1 MLDKLKASGILEQKW
16 VQFVLFVLHRF
27 EADRCRESAGSLTY
41 TTLFAIVPMLTVFL
55 VIVSSIKALEPA
67 RQQMQTWIYSNFLPK
82 TSIAFDKALSAFTE
96 NSSNLT
102 IIGVLFLFVT
112 TVLMLSSIEL
122 AFNRIWRVR
131 QARGGIVGFMR
142 YWTIISLGPIIL
154 GTAFVLSSTVASMNL
169 LSNKVAGYQFDFGY
183 VLLLISFSL
192 TCLGFSL
199 LYWTIPNRSVPIKS
213 AVIAGVFSAVVFELL
228 KNLFGFIMS
237 NFTSYQLVY
246 GAFAALPIFLLW
258 IYTSWIVILLGVQIS
273 YAITAFHSDK
283 TTKRH
288 PILMLLDVLEL
299 FYNKQKTGGT
309 VSDREAMD
317 VLGRGEI
324 GTWPYF
330 IELLEKQNLITRTD
344 NNEFVLIRNLEQ
356 VNLWQFVKNLPYALP
371 HRSELND
378 STPDDHVMQV
388 VGSTLAESDA
398 YLAEKLAI
406 PLSRIFD
413 GKITDQPM
421 TNENISPEDLNA
433 EHST

>member
-1 MLDKLKASGILEQKW
+1 MLDKLKASGILDQKW
-16 VQFVLFVLHRF
+16 IQFIRFVLYRF

-82 TSIAFDKALSAFTE
+82 TSIAFDKALNAFTE

-102 IIGVLFLFVT
+102 IIGILFLFFT
-112 TVLMLSSIEL
+112 TVMMLSSIEL

-169 LSNKVAGYQFDFGY
+169 LSNTVAGYQFDFAY
-183 VLLLISFSL
+183 VLLFISFTL

-213 AVIAGVFSAVVFELL
+213 AVIAGIFSGVVFELL

-258 IYTSWIVILLGVQIS
+258 IYTSWLVVLLGVEIS

-288 PILMLLDVLEL
+288 PILMLLDVLEI
-299 FYNKQKTGGT
+299 FHQKQKRGGT

-317 VLGRGEI
+317 ILGRGEI
-324 GTWPYF
+324 GKWPYF

-344 NNEFVLIRNLEQ
+344 SNEYVLIRNLEQ
-356 VNLWQFVKNLPYALP
+356 VDLWQFVKNLPYALP

-378 STPDDHVMQV
+378 STPNDHVMQIL
-388 VGSTLAESDA
+388 GSTLAESDA
-398 YLAEKLAI
+398 YLAQKLAI
-406 PLSRIFD
+406 PLATIFD
-413 GKITDQPM
+413 SKTTLDD
-421 TNENISPEDLNA
+421 TV
-433 EHST
+433 

>member
-1 MLDKLKASGILEQKW
+1 MFDKLKASGILDQKW
-16 VQFVLFVLHRF
+16 IQFIRFVLYRF

-82 TSIAFDKALSAFTE
+82 TSIAFDKALNAFTE

-102 IIGVLFLFVT
+102 IIGILFLFVT

-169 LSNKVAGYQFDFGY
+169 LSNTVAGYQFDFAY
-183 VLLLISFSL
+183 VLLFISFAL

-213 AVIAGVFSAVVFELL
+213 AVIAGVFSGVVFELL
-228 KNLFGFIMS
+228 KHLFGFIMS

-258 IYTSWIVILLGVQIS
+258 IYTSWLVVLLGVEIS

-299 FYNKQKTGGT
+299 FHQKQKRGGT
-309 VSDREAMD
+309 VSDREAMNI
-317 VLGRGEI
+317 LGRGEI
-324 GTWPYF
+324 GKWPYF

-344 NNEFVLIRNLEQ
+344 SNEYVLIRNLEQ
-356 VNLWQFVKNLPYALP
+356 VDLWQFVKDLPYALP

-378 STPDDHVMQV
+378 STPNDHVMQV

-398 YLAEKLAI
+398 YLAQKLAI
-406 PLSRIFD
+406 PLATIFD
-413 GKITDQPM
+413 SKNTL
-421 TNENISPEDLNA
+421 ED
-433 EHST
+433 TV

>member
-1 MLDKLKASGILEQKW
+1 MLDKLKASGILDHKW
-16 VQFVLFVLHRF
+16 IQFIRFVLYRF

-82 TSIAFDKALSAFTE
+82 TSIAFDKALNAFTE

-102 IIGVLFLFVT
+102 IIGILFLFVT

-154 GTAFVLSSTVASMNL
+154 GTAFVLSSTVTSMNI
-169 LSNKVAGYQFDFGY
+169 LSNSVAGYQFDFAY
-183 VLLLISFSL
+183 VLLFISFTL

-213 AVIAGVFSAVVFELL
+213 AVIAGIFSGVVFELL

-246 GAFAALPIFLLW
+246 GAFAALPVFLLW
-258 IYTSWIVILLGVQIS
+258 IYTSWIVVLLGVQIS

-299 FYNKQKTGGT
+299 FHQKQKLGGT

-317 VLGRGEI
+317 ILGRGEI
-324 GTWPYF
+324 GKWPYF

-344 NNEFVLIRNLEQ
+344 SNEYVLIRNLEQ
-356 VNLWQFVKNLPYALP
+356 VDLWQFVKNLPYALP

-378 STPDDHVMQV
+378 STPNDHVMQI

-398 YLAEKLAI
+398 YLAQKLAI
-406 PLSRIFD
+406 PLATIFD
-413 GKITDQPM
+413 SKNTLDD
-421 TNENISPEDLNA
+421 SL
-433 EHST
+433 

>member
-1 MLDKLKASGILEQKW
+1 MLDKLKASGILDHKW
-16 VQFVLFVLHRF
+16 IQFIRFVLYRF

-82 TSIAFDKALSAFTE
+82 TSIAFDKALNAFTE

-102 IIGVLFLFVT
+102 IIGILFLFVT

-154 GTAFVLSSTVASMNL
+154 GTAFVLSSTVASMNI
-169 LSNKVAGYQFDFGY
+169 LSNSVAGYQFDFAY
-183 VLLLISFSL
+183 VLLFISFTL

-213 AVIAGVFSAVVFELL
+213 AVIAGIFSGVVFELL

-258 IYTSWIVILLGVQIS
+258 IYTSWIVVLLGVQIS

-288 PILMLLDVLEL
+288 PVLMLLDVLEL
-299 FYNKQKTGGT
+299 FHQKQKRGGT

-317 VLGRGEI
+317 ILGRGEI
-324 GTWPYF
+324 GKWPYF

-344 NNEFVLIRNLEQ
+344 SNEFVLIRNLEQ
-356 VNLWQFVKNLPYALP
+356 VDLWQFVKNLPYALP

-398 YLAEKLAI
+398 YLAQKLAI
-406 PLSRIFD
+406 PLATIFD
-413 GKITDQPM
+413 SK
-421 TNENISPEDLNA
+421 NA
-433 EHST
+433 LDDSL

>member
-1 MLDKLKASGILEQKW
+1 MFDKLKASGILDQKW
-16 VQFVLFVLHRF
+16 IQFIRFVLYRF

-82 TSIAFDKALSAFTE
+82 TSIAFDKALNAFTE

-102 IIGVLFLFVT
+102 IIGILFLFFT
-112 TVLMLSSIEL
+112 TVMMLSSIEL

-169 LSNKVAGYQFDFGY
+169 LSNTVAGYQFDFAY
-183 VLLLISFSL
+183 VLLFISFTL

-213 AVIAGVFSAVVFELL
+213 AVIAGVFSGVVFELL
-228 KNLFGFIMS
+228 KHLFSFIMS

-258 IYTSWIVILLGVQIS
+258 IYTSWLVVLLGVEIS

-299 FYNKQKTGGT
+299 FHQKQKRGGT
-309 VSDREAMD
+309 VSDREAMNI
-317 VLGRGEI
+317 LGRGEI
-324 GTWPYF
+324 GKWPYF

-344 NNEFVLIRNLEQ
+344 SNEYVLIRNLEQ
-356 VNLWQFVKNLPYALP
+356 VDLWQFVKNLPYALP

-378 STPDDHVMQV
+378 STPNDHVMQV

-398 YLAEKLAI
+398 YLAQKLAI
-406 PLSRIFD
+406 PLATIFD
-413 GKITDQPM
+413 SKNTL
-421 TNENISPEDLNA
+421 ED
-433 EHST
+433 TV

>member
-16 VQFVLFVLHRF
+16 IQFIRFVLYRF

-82 TSIAFDKALSAFTE
+82 TSIAFDKALNAFTE

-102 IIGVLFLFVT
+102 IIGILFLFVT

-154 GTAFVLSSTVASMNL
+154 GTAFVLSSTVASMNI
-169 LSNKVAGYQFDFGY
+169 LSNSVAGYQFDFAY
-183 VLLLISFSL
+183 VLLFISFTL

-213 AVIAGVFSAVVFELL
+213 AVIAGIFSGVVFELL

-258 IYTSWIVILLGVQIS
+258 IYTSWIVVLLGVQIS

-288 PILMLLDVLEL
+288 PVLMLLDVLEL
-299 FYNKQKTGGT
+299 FHQKQKRGGT

-317 VLGRGEI
+317 ILGRGEI
-324 GTWPYF
+324 GKWPYF

-344 NNEFVLIRNLEQ
+344 SNEFVLIRNLEQ
-356 VNLWQFVKNLPYALP
+356 VDLWQFVKNLPYALP

-378 STPDDHVMQV
+378 STPNDHVMQI

-398 YLAEKLAI
+398 YLAQKLAI
-406 PLSRIFD
+406 PLATIFD
-413 GKITDQPM
+413 SKNTLDD
-421 TNENISPEDLNA
+421 SL
-433 EHST
+433 

>member
-1 MLDKLKASGILEQKW
+1 MFDKLKASGILDQKW
-16 VQFVLFVLHRF
+16 IQFIRFVLYRF
-27 EADRCRESAGSLTY
+27 EVDRCRESAGSLTY

-82 TSIAFDKALSAFTE
+82 TSIAFDKALNAFTE

-102 IIGVLFLFVT
+102 IIGILFLFFT
-112 TVLMLSSIEL
+112 TVMMLSSIEL

-169 LSNKVAGYQFDFGY
+169 LSNTVAGYQFDFAY
-183 VLLLISFSL
+183 VLLFISFAL

-213 AVIAGVFSAVVFELL
+213 AVIAGIFSGVVFELL

-258 IYTSWIVILLGVQIS
+258 IYTSWLVVLLGVEIS

-299 FYNKQKTGGT
+299 FHQKQKRGGT
-309 VSDREAMD
+309 VSDREAMNI
-317 VLGRGEI
+317 LGRGEI
-324 GTWPYF
+324 GKWPYF

-344 NNEFVLIRNLEQ
+344 SNEYVLIRNLEQ
-356 VNLWQFVKNLPYALP
+356 VDLWQFVKDLPYALP

-378 STPDDHVMQV
+378 STPNDHVMQV

-398 YLAEKLAI
+398 YLAQKLAI
-406 PLSRIFD
+406 PLATIFD
-413 GKITDQPM
+413 SKNTL
-421 TNENISPEDLNA
+421 ED
-433 EHST
+433 TV

>member
-1 MLDKLKASGILEQKW
+1 MLDKLKASGILDHKW
-16 VQFVLFVLHRF
+16 IQFIRFVLYRF

-82 TSIAFDKALSAFTE
+82 TSIAFDKALNAFTE

-102 IIGVLFLFVT
+102 IIGILFLFVT

-154 GTAFVLSSTVASMNL
+154 GTAFVLSSTVTSMNI
-169 LSNKVAGYQFDFGY
+169 LSNSVAGYQFDFAY
-183 VLLLISFSL
+183 VLLFISFTL

-213 AVIAGVFSAVVFELL
+213 AVIAGVFSGVVFELL

-246 GAFAALPIFLLW
+246 GAFAALPVFLLW
-258 IYTSWIVILLGVQIS
+258 IYTSWIVVLLGVQIS

-299 FYNKQKTGGT
+299 FHQKQKLGGT

-317 VLGRGEI
+317 ILGRGEI
-324 GTWPYF
+324 GKWPYF

-344 NNEFVLIRNLEQ
+344 SNEFVLIRNLEQ
-356 VNLWQFVKNLPYALP
+356 VDLWQFVKNLPYALP

-378 STPDDHVMQV
+378 STPNDHVMQI

-398 YLAEKLAI
+398 YLAQKLAI
-406 PLSRIFD
+406 PLATIFD
-413 GKITDQPM
+413 SKNTLDD
-421 TNENISPEDLNA
+421 SL
-433 EHST
+433 

>member
-1 MLDKLKASGILEQKW
+1 MLDKLKASGILDHKW
-16 VQFVLFVLHRF
+16 IQFIRFVLYRF

-82 TSIAFDKALSAFTE
+82 TSIAFDKALNAFTE

-102 IIGVLFLFVT
+102 IIGILFLFVT

-154 GTAFVLSSTVASMNL
+154 GTAFVLSSTVASMNI
-169 LSNKVAGYQFDFGY
+169 LSNSVAGYQFDFAY
-183 VLLLISFSL
+183 VLLFISFTL

-213 AVIAGVFSAVVFELL
+213 AVIAGIFSGVVFELL

-258 IYTSWIVILLGVQIS
+258 IYTSWIVVLLGVQIS

-299 FYNKQKTGGT
+299 FHQKQKRGGT

-317 VLGRGEI
+317 ILGRGEI
-324 GTWPYF
+324 GKWPYF

-344 NNEFVLIRNLEQ
+344 SNEFVLIRNLEQ
-356 VNLWQFVKNLPYALP
+356 VDLWQFVKNLPYALP

-398 YLAEKLAI
+398 YLAQKLAI
-406 PLSRIFD
+406 PLATIFD
-413 GKITDQPM
+413 SKNTL
-421 TNENISPEDLNA
+421 ED
-433 EHST
+433 TV

>member
-1 MLDKLKASGILEQKW
+1 MFDKLKASGILDQKW
-16 VQFVLFVLHRF
+16 IQFIRFVLYRF
-27 EADRCRESAGSLTY
+27 EADRCREIAGSLTY

-82 TSIAFDKALSAFTE
+82 TSIAFDKALNAFTE

-102 IIGVLFLFVT
+102 IIGILSLFFT
-112 TVLMLSSIEL
+112 TVMMLSSIEL

-169 LSNKVAGYQFDFGY
+169 LSNTVAGYQFDFAY
-183 VLLLISFSL
+183 VLLFISFAL

-213 AVIAGVFSAVVFELL
+213 AVIAGVFSGVVFELL

-258 IYTSWIVILLGVQIS
+258 IYTSWLVVLLGVQIS

-299 FYNKQKTGGT
+299 FHQKQKRGGT

-317 VLGRGEI
+317 ILGRGEI
-324 GTWPYF
+324 GKWPYF

-344 NNEFVLIRNLEQ
+344 SNEYVLIRNLEQ
-356 VNLWQFVKNLPYALP
+356 VDLWQFVKNLPYALP

-378 STPDDHVMQV
+378 STPNDHVMQV

-398 YLAEKLAI
+398 YLAQKLAI
-406 PLSRIFD
+406 PLATIFD
-413 GKITDQPM
+413 SKNTLDD
-421 TNENISPEDLNA
+421 TF
-433 EHST
+433 

>member
-1 MLDKLKASGILEQKW
+1 MLDKLKASGILDHKW
-16 VQFVLFVLHRF
+16 IQFIRFVLYRF

-82 TSIAFDKALSAFTE
+82 TSIAFDKALNAFTE

-102 IIGVLFLFVT
+102 IIGILFLFVT

-154 GTAFVLSSTVASMNL
+154 GTAFVLSSTVASMNI
-169 LSNKVAGYQFDFGY
+169 LSNSVAGYQFDFAY
-183 VLLLISFSL
+183 VLLFISFTL

-213 AVIAGVFSAVVFELL
+213 AVIAGIFSGVVFELL

-258 IYTSWIVILLGVQIS
+258 IYTSWIVVLLGVQIS

-299 FYNKQKTGGT
+299 FHQKQKRGGT

-317 VLGRGEI
+317 ILGRGEI
-324 GTWPYF
+324 GKWPYF

-344 NNEFVLIRNLEQ
+344 SNEFVLIRNLEQ
-356 VNLWQFVKNLPYALP
+356 VDLWQFVKNLPYALP

-398 YLAEKLAI
+398 YLAQKLAI
-406 PLSRIFD
+406 PLATIFD
-413 GKITDQPM
+413 SKNALD
-421 TNENISPEDLNA
+421 DLL
-433 EHST
+433 

>member
-1 MLDKLKASGILEQKW
+1 MY
-16 VQFVLFVLHRF
+16 RF

-82 TSIAFDKALSAFTE
+82 TSIAFDKALNAFTE

-102 IIGVLFLFVT
+102 IIGILFLFVT

-154 GTAFVLSSTVASMNL
+154 GTAFVLSSTVASMNI
-169 LSNKVAGYQFDFGY
+169 LSNSVAGYQFDFAY
-183 VLLLISFSL
+183 VLLFISFTL

-213 AVIAGVFSAVVFELL
+213 AVIAGVFSGVVFELL

-246 GAFAALPIFLLW
+246 GAFAALPVFLLW
-258 IYTSWIVILLGVQIS
+258 IYTSWIVVLLGVQIS

-299 FYNKQKTGGT
+299 FHQKQKLGGT

-317 VLGRGEI
+317 ILGRGEI
-324 GTWPYF
+324 GKWPYF

-344 NNEFVLIRNLEQ
+344 SNEFVLIRNLEQ
-356 VNLWQFVKNLPYALP
+356 VDLWQFVKNLPYALP

-378 STPDDHVMQV
+378 STPNDHVMQI

-398 YLAEKLAI
+398 YLAQKLAI
-406 PLSRIFD
+406 PLATIFD
-413 GKITDQPM
+413 SKNTLDD
-421 TNENISPEDLNA
+421 SL
-433 EHST
+433 

>member
-1 MLDKLKASGILEQKW
+1 MFDKLKASGILDQKW
-16 VQFVLFVLHRF
+16 IQFIRFVLYRF

-82 TSIAFDKALSAFTE
+82 TSIAFDKALNAFTE

-102 IIGVLFLFVT
+102 IIGILFLFVN

-169 LSNKVAGYQFDFGY
+169 LSNTVAGYQFDFAY
-183 VLLLISFSL
+183 VLLFISFAL

-213 AVIAGVFSAVVFELL
+213 AVIAGIFSGVVFELL

-258 IYTSWIVILLGVQIS
+258 IYTSWLVVLLGVQIS

-299 FYNKQKTGGT
+299 FHQKQKRGGT

-317 VLGRGEI
+317 ILGRGEI
-324 GTWPYF
+324 GKWPYF

-344 NNEFVLIRNLEQ
+344 SHEFVLIRNLEQ
-356 VNLWQFVKNLPYALP
+356 VDLWQFVKDLPYALP

-378 STPDDHVMQV
+378 STPNDHVMQV

-398 YLAEKLAI
+398 YLAQKLAI
-406 PLSRIFD
+406 PLATIFD
-413 GKITDQPM
+413 SKNTL
-421 TNENISPEDLNA
+421 ED
-433 EHST
+433 TV

>member
-1 MLDKLKASGILEQKW
+1 MLDKLKASGILDHKW
-16 VQFVLFVLHRF
+16 IQFIRFVLYRF

-82 TSIAFDKALSAFTE
+82 TSIAFDKALNAFTE

-102 IIGVLFLFVT
+102 IIGILFLFVT

-154 GTAFVLSSTVASMNL
+154 GTAFVLSSTVTSMNI
-169 LSNKVAGYQFDFGY
+169 LSNSVAGYQFDFAY
-183 VLLLISFSL
+183 VLLVISFTL

-213 AVIAGVFSAVVFELL
+213 AVIAGVFSGVVFELL

-246 GAFAALPIFLLW
+246 GAFAALPVFLLW
-258 IYTSWIVILLGVQIS
+258 IYTSWIVVLLGVQIS

-299 FYNKQKTGGT
+299 FHQKQKLGGT

-317 VLGRGEI
+317 ILGRGEI
-324 GTWPYF
+324 GKWPYF

-344 NNEFVLIRNLEQ
+344 SNEFVLIRNLEQ
-356 VNLWQFVKNLPYALP
+356 VDLWQFVKNLPYALP

-378 STPDDHVMQV
+378 STPNDHVMQI

-398 YLAEKLAI
+398 YLAQKLAI
-406 PLSRIFD
+406 PLATIFD
-413 GKITDQPM
+413 SKNTLDD
-421 TNENISPEDLNA
+421 TV
-433 EHST
+433 